1 MLAPRRANY
10 CGGPVAKSDDKT
22 DDEDGFVGEIKGLAT
37 LLQDYAKQE
46 TVGPLKGVGRY
57 VAFGLAGSILLSLAG
72 VMFVM
77 AGLRALQTQTGTALT
92 GNLSWIPYL
101 IMVVG
106 AALII
111 LLAVKAV
118 LRDPDEA
125 AS

>member
-1 MLAPRRANY
+1 M
-10 CGGPVAKSDDKT
+10 AKSDDKS

-111 LLAVKAV
+111 LLAVRAV